1 LLYGRN
7 HDSGQQE
14 KQKQKQQQKSLSKIA
29 GGQLRAQPKH
39 ILTSNNTSNT
49 AATASTTAT
58 TKGRNKTKNE
68 MEGAKKK
75 QKMEIINMPQKY
87 TGQLL

>member
-1 LLYGRN
+1 MVETTIRASRKSKN
-7 HDSGQQE
+7 
-14 KQKQKQQQKSLSKIA
+14 KNNNKKSLSKIA

-75 QKMEIINMPQKY
+75 TKN
-87 TGQLL
+87 GNN